1 MAERR
6 VGVRVLEGHVLLHA
20 AAADVPGIAGLRTAV
35 PPVPALDR
43 PDKQVV
49 ALPDHPH
56 GHGIAQRSVGPRGL
70 QLQLVNAEFRN
81 QTVICP
87 TKT

>member
-1 MAERR
+1 
-6 VGVRVLEGHVLLHA
+6 
-20 AAADVPGIAGLRTAV
+20 
-35 PPVPALDR
+35 
-43 PDKQVV
+43 
-49 ALPDHPH
+49 LPDHPH

-87 TKT
+87 TKTWGKLPRNQYLPRYLPLRRGEGAACCMTYGMYGTPFQPQNGENGPRAGA